1 MSTTTLTRIGH
12 RGWTDGLANLTRK
25 EFGQWWSTKL
35 WLIQVALW
43 VFMLDGI
50 SFAIMSDTSMTDAAV
65 TEEAVRSFPLIA
77 ATAVVIG
84 VILTV
89 QGAVVG
95 EREMGTAAWV
105 MSKPAS
111 RASFIVSKLA
121 AHSFGFLAT
130 AIVIPTVVFAV
141 EAAILL
147 PLPVSY
153 GAIATSS
160 LVLGLAV
167 VFYVTLTLALGTMFR
182 GRGPVAG
189 IGIGLVLAG
198 QFFKGM
204 LPIGFVK
211 LTPWLLGDIAGTIAV
226 GQPLESSWFVP
237 VVVTAAATVA
247 LLAIALR
254 RFNSEEL

>member
-1 MSTTTLTRIGH
+1 
-12 RGWTDGLANLTRK
+12 
-25 EFGQWWSTKL
+25 
-35 WLIQVALW
+35 
-43 VFMLDGI
+43 
-50 SFAIMSDTSMTDAAV
+50 
-65 TEEAVRSFPLIA
+65 
-77 ATAVVIG
+77 
-84 VILTV
+84 
-89 QGAVVG
+89 
-95 EREMGTAAWV
+95 
-105 MSKPAS
+105 
-111 RASFIVSKLA
+111 
-121 AHSFGFLAT
+121 
-130 AIVIPTVVFAV
+130 V